1 MGGNASC
8 CEKACKTETHRV
20 VGCPV
25 LDVEMVEAIP
35 EEKDHEDQIVT
46 PSEQCSQDSSPAAAA
61 SFKMLLRSMSF
72 PALDTEIARGVS
84 LSATLRR
91 MGRLWMVSPLDMEE
105 EERKQLFNISFPVKS
120 YDVFLS
126 HTWRNKGR
134 WKVCSLL
141 MQCGWWIFGL
151 VWFLAVATAML
162 LCVSGVLPMPLRRRA
177 DTMGFDAECPF
188 GPWVFIANLLAFVV
202 TPIVV
207 PYLPESLFPTCFLDV
222 ACISQVDEDL
232 KQRGVYG
239 LGGSLSVAKE
249 LRILWGPSY
258 LSRLWCVFE
267 LAAYRK
273 ANPDGKIRLAP
284 LFVERQVFLLI
295 LGSNVVSL
303 LLWFSIGFNIPFGS
317 AASIVVLSPIFF
329 VLHANRRNMAE
340 KQQLLSDLEHFDL
353 NDVDCR
359 LESDRKLVLATIRDW
374 YGSEQAFME
383 EVRGPLRKEL
393 LNSSSN
399 SLPLSYGLLIVAAPL
414 SVALEDI
421 VAYLMASAPLESLLG
436 ELCSTYSLGSV
447 FILIS
452 FQLAWWLC
460 DITSAT
466 RSSKLVDYAVTA
478 LICLGWFVF
487 SIFGFI
493 IDRFT
498 SKSNLWAGL
507 AWVCVNFLVVCQSH
521 ILLCRRSKRSTQ

>member
-1 MGGNASC
+1 M
-8 CEKACKTETHRV
+8 
-20 VGCPV
+20 
-25 LDVEMVEAIP
+25 D
-35 EEKDHEDQIVT
+35 
-46 PSEQCSQDSSPAAAA
+46 
-61 SFKMLLRSMSF
+61 
-72 PALDTEIARGVS
+72 
-84 LSATLRR
+84 
-91 MGRLWMVSPLDMEE
+91 E
-105 EERKQLFNISFPVKS
+105 EERKQIYNISTPVKA

-141 MQCGWWIFGL
+141 IQFGWPIFGL

-162 LCVSGVLPMPLRRRA
+162 LCVSGVLPMPFTRTA

-188 GPWVFIANLLAFVV
+188 GPWVLIANLLAFVV
-202 TPIVV
+202 TPIVF

-232 KQRGVYG
+232 KKRGVYG
-239 LGGSLSVAKE
+239 LGGFLSVTKE

-273 ANPDGKIRLAP
+273 ANPCGKIQLAP

-295 LGSNVVSL
+295 LGSTVVST
-303 LLWFSIGFNIPFGS
+303 LLWMSTGYNIPFGS
-317 AASIVVLSPIFF
+317 VASIVILSPIFF

-340 KQQLLSDLEHFDL
+340 KQQLLLDLENFDL

-359 LESDRKLVLATIRDW
+359 LESDRKLVLAAIKDW

-383 EVRGPLRKEL
+383 EIRGPLRKEL

-399 SLPLSYGLLIVAAPL
+399 NLPLSYGLLIVATPL

-421 VAYLMASAPLESLLG
+421 VAYLMAGAPVESLLG
-436 ELCSTYSLGSV
+436 ELCSTFSLGSA

-460 DITSAT
+460 DITAGA
-466 RSSKLVDYAVTA
+466 RSSKLVDYAVTF

-487 SIFGFI
+487 SILGFI

-498 SKSNLWAGL
+498 SKSNLWGGI
-507 AWVCVNFLVVCQSH
+507 AWVCVNFLLVCYGSGF
-521 ILLCRRSKRSTQ
+521 LCRRPQR